1 MIRKAIALTLSLVV
15 MAGIFAYMAGVF
27 TPDLPQKKAVAAP
40 IPSEGYVEVSLI
52 TMPQKRVFSGTVQ
65 AHQSAALSARINA
78 RVADVLVD
86 AGDSVK
92 AGDILI
98 RLENE
103 DLSARVIQQQ
113 QALASAQARVND
125 ARLNDERVSKL
136 VARGLL
142 PVAERDAT
150 KMRLET
156 ANADLAGRRASLS
169 EAEVTRGYSVI
180 TAPFD
185 GVIRSRDVDQGDIA
199 TVGGNLVSIYNPNM
213 LRLEAAV
220 SESVLS
226 YVQASETVDVVL
238 DASGGSRKAQ
248 ALEIE
253 PAADAASRSFTV
265 KFGFEDK
272 TDLYPGMF
280 GRVAIPLTPMQVLA
294 VPESAVVSL
303 GQLRYVNIK
312 QDESKP
318 LERRIVRLGEHF
330 VLNDTHWVVISSG
343 LNEGEWI
350 HVPR

>member
-15 MAGIFAYMAGVF
+15 MAGVFAYMAGVF
-27 TPDLPQKKAVAAP
+27 APDLPQQKAEVVP
-40 IPSEGYVEVSLI
+40 LPEEGYVEVSLVS
-52 TMPQKRVFSGTVQ
+52 MPQQRVFSGTVQ

-113 QALASAQARVND
+113 QALASAQATVND
-125 ARLNDERVSKL
+125 ARLNDERVRKL
-136 VARGLL
+136 VERGLL
-142 PVAERDAT
+142 PVAERDAA

-199 TVGGNLVSIYNPNM
+199 TVGASLVSIYNPNT
-213 LRLEAAV
+213 LRLEAAI

-226 YVQASETVDVVL
+226 FVQASEVFDVVL
-238 DASGGSRKAQ
+238 DANGWIRKAQ

-272 TDLYPGMF
+272 SGLYPGMF
-280 GRVAIPLTPMQVLA
+280 GREAIPLTPMPVLA
-294 VPESAVVSL
+294 VPESAVVSR
-303 GQLRYVNIK
+303 GQLRYVNV
-312 QDESKP
+312 KP
-318 LERRIVRLGEHF
+318 DNGKALERRIVRLGERF
-330 VLNDTHWVVISSG
+330 TFENIDWVTILSG
-343 LNEGEWI
+343 LNKGEWI